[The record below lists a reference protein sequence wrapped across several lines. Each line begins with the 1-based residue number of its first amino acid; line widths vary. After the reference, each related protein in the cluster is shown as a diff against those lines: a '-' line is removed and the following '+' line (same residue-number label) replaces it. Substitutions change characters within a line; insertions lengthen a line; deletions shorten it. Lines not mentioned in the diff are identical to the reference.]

1 MPATGARVIGR
12 KRWQVVPALM
22 LSGGLLLSCKD
33 TSNGQGD
40 LGNAGNQHPALIIKS
55 VNSRALVAEQMRAAI
70 EMQISGE
77 PLAEAAGRNIAGYL
91 RYATTPDQLQTT
103 TPMSVTN
110 TTDTVGYSMAVE
122 SYEYSKMAMNHLSFE
137 SGAGLSLMYGPR
149 LNPGNQSGAAAL
161 GLLRLR
167 IQSLALQS
175 RAGAT
180 AGVSPWVVVPAPSD
194 NPLNRLGF
202 PGLWPQFAE
211 FRAYDPAIE
220 ASRNVQTRCTPTGA
234 NGGIFSTGN
243 NYSGSGPSATSDYE
257 CNDNSLHLVD
267 RDRQVDKV
275 LAMDALGLSA
285 WKQALWVINYFQFL
299 HDVNGTQLTV
309 VDSTDITLV
318 GQPGNA
324 VLGDT
329 GDPLAPALPGTYIG
343 SSDLEG
349 FQGLVMADEID
360 NKAELLLKQLLTTDG
375 TTLGGF
381 ASIKAALGYDYLTPP
396 RFFPHAVAVTE
407 EPGVEG
413 AESQPVAYAIADG
426 NSRLPDLTAL
436 LGAYSEFF
444 ALTDGKNPQIGGS
457 LTVRPVFDGDPFAA
471 DNGLADGEQ
480 TAHDRALAMIKVALV
495 NLDRLHFDPA
505 TGALCDSAQL
515 SGQAIVRSSH
525 VTTVETTYALVA
537 LRAAYRAL
545 TGQLTLY
552 SSTTPVRAATVGALD
567 GTSMAGAPGA
577 ASVTARLGQLMAAQ
591 AALLANK
598 LVGSDGVAVNGYD
611 LVSGAADAMPT
622 TLEAQ
627 AAAVR
632 GLLEAYL
639 STSDTSYRVR
649 AQQAF
654 AVLEQ
659 RYYHPQ
665 LRVYR
670 QVPGEEREFVFTP
683 TRLGVLQSA
692 LRELYLLV
700 ATRPGSEALRAQL
713 ETRLGR
719 LHKLVLNGWDDRNDN
734 GIVDYPAECMRVVD
748 GIPRS
753 GLQQGER
760 AITGEV
766 GFSRPELVYEYDHD
780 CVPNLS
786 YVNLPATL
794 ASELRLVPAEAAP

>member
-1 MPATGARVIGR
+1 MAATGKRVSGR
-12 KRWQVVPALM
+12 KGWPRVTALF
-22 LSGGLLLSCKD
+22 LSSGLLLSCKEKG
-33 TSNGQGD
+33 SSD
-40 LGNAGNQHPALIIKS
+40 LGDAGSQYPALVIKS

-77 PLAEAAGRNIAGYL
+77 PLAEAAGRDIAGYL
-91 RYATTPDQLQTT
+91 RYSMTPDQLQVT
-103 TPMSVTN
+103 TPMSVSN
-110 TTDTVGYSMAVE
+110 TTDTAGYSMAVE

-167 IQSLALQS
+167 IQALALQS
-175 RAGAT
+175 RAGA
-180 AGVSPWVVVPAPSD
+180 AGGASPWVVVPAPSD

-220 ASRNVQTRCTPTGA
+220 PSRNVQTRCTPSGA
-234 NGGIFSTGN
+234 NGGITTTGK
-243 NYSGSGPSATSDYE
+243 YAGSGPAATSDYE

-267 RDRQVDKV
+267 RDRQVEKV

-285 WKQALWVINYFQFL
+285 WKQALWVINYFQLL
-299 HDVNGTQLTV
+299 HDVVGTQLTM
-309 VDSTDITLV
+309 VDSTDITLI

-329 GDPLAPALPGTYIG
+329 GDPLAPALPGTYLG
-343 SSDLEG
+343 ASDLEG

-381 ASIKAALGYDYLTPP
+381 ASIKAALGYDYLTVP
-396 RFFPHAVAVTE
+396 RFFPHAVTVTE
-407 EPGVEG
+407 VPGVEG
-413 AESQPVAYAIADG
+413 AESQPVAFAIMDG
-426 NSRLPDLTAL
+426 QSRLPDLTAL
-436 LGAYSEFF
+436 LGAYSAFF
-444 ALTDGKNPQIGGS
+444 ALTDGKNSQIGGS

-480 TAHDRALAMIKVALV
+480 TAHDRSLAMVKVALV
-495 NLDRLHFDPA
+495 NLDRLHFDPT
-505 TGALCDSAQL
+505 TGALCDSAQV
-515 SGQAIVRSSH
+515 SGQGVVRSSH

-537 LRAAYRAL
+537 LRAAYRTL

-591 AALLANK
+591 AALLASK
-598 LVGSDGVAVNGYD
+598 LVDSDGVAVNGFD
-611 LVSGAADAMPT
+611 TKSGAADAMPT
-622 TLEAQ
+622 TLESQ
-627 AAAVR
+627 SAAVR

-649 AQQAF
+649 AQQAY

-670 QVPGEEREFVFTP
+670 PVPGEEREFVFTP

-692 LRELYLLV
+692 LREMYLLV
-700 ATRPGSEALRAQL
+700 AARPGGEALRAEL

-719 LHKLVLNGWDDRNDN
+719 LNKLVLNGWDDRNDN
-734 GIVDYPAECMRVVD
+734 GIVDYPAECMRMLD

-753 GLQQGER
+753 GLQLGER

-766 GFSRPELVYEYDHD
+766 GFSRPELVSEYDHD

-794 ASELRLVPAEAAP
+794 ASELRLVPALAAP

>member
-1 MPATGARVIGR
+1 MAAAGARVIGTAGG
-12 KRWQVVPALM
+12 QLLTVL
-22 LSGGLLLSCKD
+22 LLGLLLSCKD
-33 TSNGQGD
+33 SSSQNLGD
-40 LGNAGNQHPALIIKS
+40 AGNQHPALVIRS

-77 PLAEAAGRNIAGYL
+77 PLAEAAGRDIAGYL
-91 RYATTPDQLQTT
+91 RYAMTPDQLQIT

-110 TTDTVGYSMAVE
+110 TTDLAGYSMAVE

-149 LNPGNQSGAAAL
+149 LNPANQSGAAAL

-175 RAGAT
+175 RAGA
-180 AGVSPWVVVPAPSD
+180 AGGASPWVVVPAPSD

-220 ASRNVQTRCTPTGA
+220 PSREVQTRCTPSGA
-234 NGGIFSTGN
+234 NGGITTTGK
-243 NYSGSGPSATSDYE
+243 YAGSGPAATSDYE

-267 RDRQVDKV
+267 RDRQVEKV

-285 WKQALWVINYFQFL
+285 WKQTLWVINYFQLL
-299 HDVNGTQLTV
+299 HDVVGTQLTM
-309 VDSTDITLV
+309 VDSADTTLI

-329 GDPLAPALPGTYIG
+329 GDPLAPALPGTYLG
-343 SSDLEG
+343 ASDLEG

-360 NKAELLLKQLLTTDG
+360 NKAELLLKQLLTADG

-396 RFFPHAVAVTE
+396 RIFPHAVTVTE
-407 EPGVEG
+407 VPGVEG
-413 AESQPVAYAIADG
+413 AESQPVAFAILDG
-426 NSRLPDLTAL
+426 QSRLPDLTAL
-436 LGAYSEFF
+436 LGAYSAFF

-480 TAHDRALAMIKVALV
+480 TAHDRALAMIKVALL

-515 SGQAIVRSSH
+515 SGQRVVRSSH

-552 SSTTPVRAATVGALD
+552 SNTTPVRAATVGALD

-591 AALLANK
+591 AALLAGK
-598 LVGSDGVAVNGYD
+598 LVGSDGVAVNGFD
-611 LVSGAADAMPT
+611 TKSGTADAQPT

-627 AAAVR
+627 SAAVR

-649 AQQAF
+649 AQQAY

-670 QVPGEEREFVFTP
+670 PVPGEEREFVFTP

-692 LRELYLLV
+692 LREMYLLIG
-700 ATRPGSEALRAQL
+700 ARPGSEALRAEL

-719 LHKLVLNGWDDRNDN
+719 LNKLVLNGWDDRNDN

-748 GIPRS
+748 GLPRS
-753 GLQQGER
+753 GLQLGER

-766 GFSRPELVYEYDHD
+766 GFSRPELVSEYDHD

-794 ASELRLVPAEAAP
+794 ASEIRLVPAVAAQ

>member
-1 MPATGARVIGR
+1 MAAAGARVIGTAGG
-12 KRWQVVPALM
+12 QLLTVL
-22 LSGGLLLSCKD
+22 LLGLLLSCKD
-33 TSNGQGD
+33 SSSQNLGD
-40 LGNAGNQHPALIIKS
+40 AGNQHPALVIRS

-77 PLAEAAGRNIAGYL
+77 PLAEAAGRDIAGYL
-91 RYATTPDQLQTT
+91 RYAMTPDQLQIT

-110 TTDTVGYSMAVE
+110 TTDLAGYSMAVE

-149 LNPGNQSGAAAL
+149 LNPANQSGAAAL

-175 RAGAT
+175 RAGA
-180 AGVSPWVVVPAPSD
+180 AGGASPWVVVPAPSD

-220 ASRNVQTRCTPTGA
+220 PSREVQTRCTPSGA
-234 NGGIFSTGN
+234 NGGITTTGK
-243 NYSGSGPSATSDYE
+243 YAGSGPAATSDYE

-267 RDRQVDKV
+267 RDRQVEKV

-285 WKQALWVINYFQFL
+285 WKQTLWVINYFQLL
-299 HDVNGTQLTV
+299 HDVVGTQLTM
-309 VDSTDITLV
+309 VDSADTTLI

-324 VLGDT
+324 VLGGT
-329 GDPLAPALPGTYIG
+329 GDPLAPALPGTYLG
-343 SSDLEG
+343 ASDLEG

-360 NKAELLLKQLLTTDG
+360 NKAELLLKQLLTADG

-396 RFFPHAVAVTE
+396 RIFPHAVTVTE
-407 EPGVEG
+407 VPGVEG
-413 AESQPVAYAIADG
+413 AESQPVAFAILDG
-426 NSRLPDLTAL
+426 QSRLPDLTAL
-436 LGAYSEFF
+436 LGAYSAFF

-480 TAHDRALAMIKVALV
+480 TAHDRALAMIKVALL

-515 SGQAIVRSSH
+515 SGQRVVRSSH

-552 SSTTPVRAATVGALD
+552 SNTTPVRAATVGALD

-591 AALLANK
+591 AALLAGK
-598 LVGSDGVAVNGYD
+598 LVGSDGVAVNGFD
-611 LVSGAADAMPT
+611 TKSGTADAQPT

-627 AAAVR
+627 SAAVR

-649 AQQAF
+649 AQQAY

-670 QVPGEEREFVFTP
+670 PVPGEEREFVFTP

-692 LRELYLLV
+692 LREMYLLIG
-700 ATRPGSEALRAQL
+700 ARPGSEALRAEL

-719 LHKLVLNGWDDRNDN
+719 LNKLVLNGWDDRNDN

-748 GIPRS
+748 GLPRS
-753 GLQQGER
+753 GLQLGER

-766 GFSRPELVYEYDHD
+766 GFSRPELVSEYDHD

-794 ASELRLVPAEAAP
+794 ASEIRLVPAVAAQ

>member
-1 MPATGARVIGR
+1 MPATRTSMTWR
-12 KRWQVVPALM
+12 KLWQLASGL
-22 LSGGLLLSCKD
+22 LFLGGLPLGCKD
-33 TSNGQGD
+33 GSSGPSD
-40 LGNAGNQHPALIIKS
+40 LGDAGSKYPALIIKS
-55 VNSRALVAEQMRAAI
+55 INPRAQVAEQMRAAI

-77 PLAEAAGRNIAGYL
+77 PLAEAAGRDIAGYV
-91 RYATTPDQLQTT
+91 RYAMVPDQLQ
-103 TPMSVTN
+103 V
-110 TTDTVGYSMAVE
+110 TTDTSVTTMNDPVGYSMAVE

-149 LNPGNQSGAAAL
+149 LNPGNAGGATAL

-180 AGVSPWVVVPAPSD
+180 GGVSPWVVVPAPSS

-211 FRAYDPAIE
+211 FRSYDPSIAP
-220 ASRNVQTRCTPTGA
+220 SRNVQTRCTPTGA
-234 NGGIFSTGN
+234 NGGIFSMGN
-243 NYSGSGPSATSDYE
+243 NYAASGPAATSDYE
-257 CNDNSLHLVD
+257 CNNNSLHLVD
-267 RDRQVDKV
+267 RDRQVEKV
-275 LAMDALGLSA
+275 LAMDALGLAA
-285 WKQALWVINYFQFL
+285 WKQALWVINYFQFV
-299 HDVNGTQLTV
+299 HDVNGRQLTR
-309 VDSTDITLV
+309 VDSTDITAV

-324 VLGDT
+324 VQGDS
-329 GDPLAPALPGTYIG
+329 GDPAAPGVPGTFIG

-349 FQGLVMADEID
+349 FQGLIMADEID
-360 NKAELLLKQLLTTDG
+360 NKAELLLKQLVTADG
-375 TTLGGF
+375 ATLGGF
-381 ASIKAALGYDYLTPP
+381 PSIKAALGYDYVVPP
-396 RFFPHAVAVTE
+396 RLFPHAVAVTE
-407 EPGVEG
+407 DPGIDG
-413 AESQPVAYAIADG
+413 AESQPTAFSIVDG
-426 NSRLPDLTAL
+426 SSRLADLTAL

-444 ALTDGKNPQIGGS
+444 ALTDGRNPQIGGS

-505 TGALCDSAQL
+505 SGALCDSAQL
-515 SGQAIVRSSH
+515 SGQSIVRASQ

-537 LRAAYRAL
+537 LRTAYRAL

-567 GTSMAGAPGA
+567 ATSMAGAPGA
-577 ASVTARLGQLMAAQ
+577 VSVTTRLQQLMAAQ
-591 AALLANK
+591 AELLASK
-598 LVGSDGVAVNGYD
+598 LVGADGVAVNGFD
-611 LVSGAADAMPT
+611 RRSGAADASPP

-639 STSDTSYRVR
+639 STSDTRYRAR
-649 AQQAF
+649 AQQAYS
-654 AVLEQ
+654 VLEQ
-659 RYYHPQ
+659 RYYHPR

-670 QVPGEEREFVFTP
+670 PLPGQESEFVFTP
-683 TRLGVLQSA
+683 ARLAALQSA
-692 LRELYLLV
+692 LREMYLLV
-700 ATRPGSEALRAQL
+700 ATRPGNEALRL
-713 ETRLGR
+713 ELESRLGR

-734 GIVDYPAECMRVVD
+734 GLVDYPAECMRTVD

-753 GLQQGER
+753 GLQLGER

-794 ASELRLVPAEAAP
+794 ASELRLVPAP